1 MHNNWWGAAMNERP
15 VQERIVA
22 LESET
27 IRAERDRVE
36 MWSVINA
43 LRPLPSR
50 MDSQDAALARI
61 ESLCVDKEKRLSVI
75 EDGQTR
81 LEGERGAL
89 AKLGAGVLGIC
100 SIVGAVI
107 AVLVNLPKWTGHQ

>member
-1 MHNNWWGAAMNERP
+1 MNERP
-15 VQERIVA
+15 MQERVVT

-27 IRAERDRVE
+27 RRAERDRIE
-36 MWSVINA
+36 MWGVINA

-61 ESLCVDKEKRLSVI
+61 EALCVDKEKRLSSI
-75 EDGQTR
+75 EDGQT
-81 LEGERGAL
+81 LQAGERSML
-89 AKLGAGVLGIC
+89 AKLGAAALGLC
-100 SIVGAVI
+100 SVVGAVI

>member
-1 MHNNWWGAAMNERP
+1 MAETPIAERVAA
-15 VQERIVA
+15 A
-22 LESET
+22 ESE
-27 IRAERDRVE
+27 IRRGERDRIE

-61 ESLCVDKEKRLSVI
+61 EALCVDKEKRISSI
-75 EDGQTR
+75 EDGQMLQT
-81 LEGERGAL
+81 GERNAL

-100 SIVGAVI
+100 SVVGAVI
-107 AVLVNLPKWTGHQ
+107 AVLVNLPKWAGHQ

>member
-1 MHNNWWGAAMNERP
+1 MLDQAMMER
-15 VQERIVA
+15 VA
-22 LESET
+22 SIESEA
-27 IRAERDRVE
+27 RRSERDRVE
-36 MWSVINA
+36 MWGVINA

-61 ESLCVDKEKRLSVI
+61 EELCKDKEKRISVI
-75 EDGQTR
+75 ENGQM
-81 LEGERGAL
+81 LQAGERSAL
-89 AKLGAGVLGIC
+89 AKLGAVILGLC

>member
-1 MHNNWWGAAMNERP
+1 MQDHSIGERVAA
-15 VQERIVA
+15 A
-22 LESET
+22 ESE
-27 IRAERDRVE
+27 IRRGERDRVE

-61 ESLCVDKEKRLSVI
+61 EALCKDKETRLAAI
-75 EDGQTR
+75 EDGQM
-81 LEGERGAL
+81 LQAGERSAL
-89 AKLGAGVLGIC
+89 AKLGAGVIGLC
-100 SIVGAVI
+100 SIIGATV

>member
-1 MHNNWWGAAMNERP
+1 MPERAIAERLAA
-15 VQERIVA
+15 I
-22 LESET
+22 ESENR
-27 IRAERDRVE
+27 RAERDRVE
-36 MWSVINA
+36 MWGVINA

-61 ESLCVDKEKRLSVI
+61 EALCVDKEKRLSTI
-75 EDGQTR
+75 EDGQM
-81 LEGERGAL
+81 LQAGERNAL

>member
-1 MHNNWWGAAMNERP
+1 MSDRP
-15 VQERIVA
+15 IAERIVT

-27 IRAERDRVE
+27 RRAERDRVE
-36 MWSVINA
+36 MWGVINA

-61 ESLCVDKEKRLSVI
+61 EALCVDKEKRLSSI
-75 EDGQTR
+75 EDGQT
-81 LEGERGAL
+81 LQVGERSML
-89 AKLGAGVLGIC
+89 AKLGAAALGLC
-100 SIVGAVI
+100 SVVGAVI

>member
-1 MHNNWWGAAMNERP
+1 
-15 VQERIVA
+15 
-22 LESET
+22 
-27 IRAERDRVE
+27 
-36 MWSVINA
+36 
-43 LRPLPSR
+43 

-61 ESLCVDKEKRLSVI
+61 EALCMDKEKRISAI
-75 EDGQTR
+75 EDGQMIQA
-81 LEGERGAL
+81 GERSAL